1 MTLRRR
7 SKSVYQC
14 DTAPGELPAPEVRN
28 PAGHRFELKSP
39 PGRRPILRMHP
50 NPSPFPR
57 PSRSGVRVLVVE
69 DNVDAALTLADL
81 LTLWGYEVRVVH
93 DGLAALEVAPDYRPE
108 AVLLDIGL
116 PKMDGYGVAR
126 WLRAQPPLAGV
137 LIVGVTGYGQERDRQ
152 LSREAGFDH
161 HLVKPVDLTL
171 LRRLLA
177 DASQAPAS

>member
-1 MTLRRR
+1 
-7 SKSVYQC
+7 
-14 DTAPGELPAPEVRN
+14 
-28 PAGHRFELKSP
+28 
-39 PGRRPILRMHP
+39 MHA
-50 NPSPFPR
+50 NPSQQTQAKR
-57 PSRSGVRVLVVE
+57 HAARVLVVE

-93 DGLAALEVAPDYRPE
+93 DGLAALEVAPVYRPE

-161 HLVKPVDLTL
+161 HLVKPVDLGL
-171 LRRLLA
+171 LRRLLEEA
-177 DASQAPAS
+177 GQEPGLAS

>member
-1 MTLRRR
+1 
-7 SKSVYQC
+7 
-14 DTAPGELPAPEVRN
+14 
-28 PAGHRFELKSP
+28 
-39 PGRRPILRMHP
+39 MHA
-50 NPSPFPR
+50 NPSQQTHAKR
-57 PSRSGVRVLVVE
+57 HAVRVLVVE

-81 LTLWGYEVRVVH
+81 LTLWGYDVRVVH
-93 DGLAALEVAPDYRPE
+93 DGLAALEVAPVYRPE

-161 HLVKPVDLTL
+161 HLVKPVDLGL
-171 LRRLLA
+171 LRRLLEEA
-177 DASQAPAS
+177 GQEPEPAS